1 MTFWELLAL
10 VSVMAAILG
19 VFLTLFALINNKT
32 LRAESRNTQE
42 IIEAESRNTQE
53 IIKAESRS
61 VREILGRIDQG
72 QNEMRREMA
81 EARREMAEARREMA
95 EAITFLGQLIVLESE
110 KTRQAIK
117 S

>member
-1 MTFWELLAL
+1 MKQKALQNKSSIGGIKMTFGELLAL

-32 LRAESRNTQE
+32 LR
-42 IIEAESRNTQE
+42 AESRNTQE

-81 EARREMAEARREMA
+81 EARREMAEA
-95 EAITFLGQLIVLESE
+95 ITFLGQLIVSESE